1 MNMQLSK
8 KTLAIAP
15 SLTLAIDAKAK
26 SMKAE
31 GQDVIGFGAGE
42 PDFDTPTFIKDA
54 AKEALDKGITK
65 YTPASGTLALRQAI
79 CDKLKKKN
87 HIEYDPAQIVV
98 SNGAKH
104 SLFNTFAAIL
114 NPGDEVIVPVP
125 FWVTYPELIQ
135 FNDGVPVYVQSTEA
149 EGFIPSIEAI
159 EAAITP
165 KTKAIVLNTPSNPS
179 GAIYTEKDIR
189 AIAELAVKHQFFIV
203 SDEIYEELIYDGNQR
218 FSPAQISDEVKEL
231 TIVVNGFSKA
241 YSMTGWRLGYTASA
255 LPIAKAMG
263 SLQSHATSNPN
274 SMAQYA
280 AVVALTDAKA
290 QPEID
295 QMVAAFDARRKDMVK
310 RINAIDGLSCRTPE
324 GAFYVM
330 MNISKIFGKSLNG
343 KKIQGSMEFCDMLL
357 EDQKVAL
364 VPGIAFGVDDFCR
377 LSYATSDENIQKGL
391 ERVAQFV
398 AKLV

>member
-1 MNMQLSK
+1 MQLSK

-42 PDFDTPTFIKDA
+42 PDFDTPAFIKDA
-54 AKEALDKGITK
+54 AKEALDKGLTK

-79 CDKLKKKN
+79 CDKLKQKN
-87 HIEYDPAQIVV
+87 NLNYEPAQIVV

-104 SLFNTFAAIL
+104 SLFNAFAAIL

-135 FNDGVPVYVQSTEA
+135 FNDGVPVYVESTEE
-149 EGFIPSIEAI
+149 EGFVPSIKAI
-159 EAAITP
+159 EAVITP
-165 KTKAIVLNTPSNPS
+165 RTKAIILNTPSNPS
-179 GAIYTEKDIR
+179 GAVYSEKDIR

-203 SDEIYEELIYDGNQR
+203 SDEIYEELIYDGNKP
-218 FSPAQISDEVKEL
+218 FSPAQISDEVKDL
-231 TIVVNGFSKA
+231 TIIVNGFSKA
-241 YSMTGWRLGYTASA
+241 YAMTGWRLGYTAST

-274 SMAQYA
+274 SIAQYA
-280 AVVALTDAKA
+280 AVAALTDQRA

-295 QMVAAFDARRKDMVK
+295 RMVQAFDARRIDMVE
-310 RINAIDGLSCRTPE
+310 RINSIEGLSCRRPE

-330 MNISKIFGKSLNG
+330 MNISKIIGKSFNG
-343 KKIQGSMEFCDMLL
+343 KTIQGSMDFCDMIL

-364 VPGIAFGVDDFCR
+364 VPGIAFGADEFCR
-377 LSYATSDENIQKGL
+377 LSYATSEENIKNGL
-391 ERVAQFV
+391 ARVAQFV
-398 AKLV
+398 SQLV

>member
-1 MNMQLSK
+1 MQLSK

-42 PDFDTPTFIKDA
+42 PDFDTPAFIKDA
-54 AKEALDKGITK
+54 AKEALDKGLTK

-79 CDKLKKKN
+79 CDKLKQKN
-87 HIEYDPAQIVV
+87 HLSYEPAQIVV

-104 SLFNTFAAIL
+104 SLFNAFAAIL

-125 FWVTYPELIQ
+125 FWVTYPELVQ
-135 FNDGVPVYVQSTEA
+135 FNDGVPVYVQSTEE
-149 EGFIPSIEAI
+149 EGFVPSVKAI
-159 EAAITP
+159 ESVITP
-165 KTKAIVLNTPSNPS
+165 KTKAIILNTPSNPS
-179 GAIYTEKDIR
+179 GAVYSEKDIR

-203 SDEIYEELIYDGNQR
+203 SDEIYEELIYDGNKP
-218 FSPAQISDEVKEL
+218 FSPAQISDEVKDL

-241 YSMTGWRLGYTASA
+241 YAMTGWRLGYTAST

-274 SMAQYA
+274 TMAQYA
-280 AVVALTDAKA
+280 AVTALTDQRA
-290 QPEID
+290 QAEID
-295 QMVAAFDARRKDMVK
+295 QMVQAFDSRRIDMVD
-310 RINAIDGLSCRTPE
+310 RINAINGLSCRRPE

-330 MNISKIFGKSLNG
+330 MNISKIIGKSFNG
-343 KKIQGSMEFCDMLL
+343 RTIQGSMDFCDMIL

-364 VPGIAFGVDDFCR
+364 VPGIAFGVDEFCR
-377 LSYATSDENIQKGL
+377 LSYATSEENIKNGL
-391 ERVAQFV
+391 MRVAQFV
-398 AKLV
+398 AQLV

>member
-1 MNMQLSK
+1 MQLSK

-31 GQDVIGFGAGE
+31 GLDVIGFGAGE
-42 PDFDTPTFIKDA
+42 PDFDTPQFIKDA

-65 YTPASGTLALRQAI
+65 YTPASGTMELRKAI
-79 CDKLKKKN
+79 AKKLETKN
-87 HIEYDPAQIVV
+87 GVHYEASQIVV

-104 SLFNTFAAIL
+104 SLFNAFAAIL

-135 FNDGVPVYVQSTEA
+135 FNDGVPVYVESTE
-149 EGFIPSIEAI
+149 ENGFIPTMEAI
-159 EAAITP
+159 EKAITP
-165 KTKAIVLNTPSNPS
+165 KTKAIILNTPSNPS
-179 GAIYTEKDIR
+179 GAVYSESDIR
-189 AIAELAVKHQFFIV
+189 KIAELAVKHRFFIV
-203 SDEIYEELIYDGNQR
+203 SDEIYEELIYDGHVA
-218 FSPAQISDEVKEL
+218 FSPAKISEEVKAL

-241 YSMTGWRLGYTASA
+241 YAMTGWRLGYTAST
-255 LPIAKAMG
+255 PEIAKAMG

-280 AVVALTDAKA
+280 AVAALTDPSA
-290 QPEID
+290 QGEID
-295 QMVAAFDARRKDMVK
+295 HMVAAFDVRRKDMVA

-330 MNISKIFGKSLNG
+330 MNIANLIGKSFNG
-343 KKIQGSMEFCDMLL
+343 KMINGSMDFCDHLL

-364 VPGIAFGVDDFCR
+364 VPGIAFGADEFCR
-377 LSYATSDENIQKGL
+377 LSYATSDENIRNGL
-391 ERVAQFV
+391 ARVAAFV
-398 AKLV
+398 AKLS